1 MNDVKAVRK
10 VLSLASFFIT
20 AHHNSSANRKI
31 ERSKISALIV
41 VVGDASASLDG
52 SDAVDVRP
60 RASQEQHVACFIA
73 AARSLSL
80 ITGVYLALR

>member
-20 AHHNSSANRKI
+20 APHNSSANRKI

-52 SDAVDVRP
+52 EDGG
-60 RASQEQHVACFIA
+60 ASLDEKKWVVLRSMWRMGNVALDGENGYRFA
-73 AARSLSL
+73 
-80 ITGVYLALR
+80 